1 MRALYGDGEKM
12 IDFTKDGKRFIA
24 GRGFLSVFNQVTGDE
39 ELGVMDVFR
48 ETDPTPETVIELYNV
63 TLEIMKDLE
72 KKPKQTKVK
81 TKDPF

>member
-1 MRALYGDGEKM
+1 M
-12 IDFTKDGKRFIA
+12 IDFTRNGKRFIA
-24 GRGFLSVFNQVTGDE
+24 GRGFLSVFNQVTGDK

-63 TLEIMKDLE
+63 ILEMMKDLE
-72 KKPKQTKVK
+72 KKPRQTKVK